1 MGIFSSKLWPKY
13 ETGAEDN
20 TNSAIIFN
28 FLSKFQTGFDIKSVQ
43 AYLIDLGWV
52 WIARL
57 VFGVCVFPSFFFFA
71 RVCESA
77 ATVHVLFNEQ

>member
-57 VFGVCVFPSFFFFA
+57 RLRFSFFFFFA